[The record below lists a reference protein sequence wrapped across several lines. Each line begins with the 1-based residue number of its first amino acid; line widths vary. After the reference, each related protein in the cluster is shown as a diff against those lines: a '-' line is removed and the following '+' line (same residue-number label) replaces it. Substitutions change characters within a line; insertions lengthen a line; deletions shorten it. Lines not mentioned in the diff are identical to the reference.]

1 MQKQTSSRTSSL
13 EWARRP
19 FYGCRSR
26 KGSHD
31 EALNAEG
38 SAGAVNVPA
47 VPLRRPSLAA
57 LLAGHILQDG
67 EVVILILKPSLWFL
81 VLSSLPFAAVASI
94 LVLWMLI
101 STNPS
106 RTQSA
111 AYVETA
117 VAVVAGRVIWAIL
130 QWMGRF
136 YILTDL
142 RILRLGGVFTIELFD
157 CPLRKVARTR
167 VVASTLE
174 RIVRTGSIEVI
185 PQEGSW
191 GLGNWQTIDQPRE
204 VHEQIVASINR
215 AKQGGAFP

>member
-1 MQKQTSSRTSSL
+1 MSTSKHANVSER
-13 EWARRP
+13 
-19 FYGCRSR
+19 
-26 KGSHD
+26 
-31 EALNAEG
+31 LNAEG
-38 SAGAVNVPA
+38 SAGAVAVPA
-47 VPLRRPSLAA
+47 VPLRRPSLAT

-94 LVLWMLI
+94 LLMWALI
-101 STNPS
+101 STNAS
-106 RTQSA
+106 RPQTV
-111 AYVETA
+111 AYVEA
-117 VAVVAGRVIWAIL
+117 AVVLVVGRVMWAIL

-142 RILRLGGVFTIELFD
+142 RILRVGGVFTVELFD
-157 CPLRKVARTR
+157 CPLRKIARTR

-174 RIVRTGSIEVI
+174 RIVRAGSIEIV

-204 VHEQIVASINR
+204 VHEQIVAAINR
-215 AKQGGAFP
+215 AKPG

>member
-1 MQKQTSSRTSSL
+1 MFKPDYNKREL
-13 EWARRP
+13 
-19 FYGCRSR
+19 RS
-26 KGSHD
+26 GD
-31 EALNAEG
+31 EINAEG
-38 SAGAVNVPA
+38 SAGAVNAPA
-47 VPLRRPSLAA
+47 VPLRRSSLAA

-101 STNPS
+101 SANPS
-106 RTQSA
+106 RAQTA
-111 AYVETA
+111 AYIEAA
-117 VAVVAGRVIWAIL
+117 VAVVAGRVMWAIL

-142 RILRLGGVFTIELFD
+142 RILRLGGVFSIELFD
-157 CPLRKVARTR
+157 CPLRKIARTR

-215 AKQGGAFP
+215 AKQGGAFPG

>member
-1 MQKQTSSRTSSL
+1 MLECHSSNREIASG
-13 EWARRP
+13 R
-19 FYGCRSR
+19 
-26 KGSHD
+26 
-31 EALNAEG
+31 LNAEG
-38 SAGAVNVPA
+38 SAGAVNAPA
-47 VPLRRPSLAA
+47 VPLRRPSLAV

-67 EVVILILKPSLWFL
+67 EVVILIVKPSLWFL

-94 LVLWMLI
+94 LLLWLLI

-106 RTQSA
+106 RPETV
-111 AYVETA
+111 AYVEA
-117 VAVVAGRVIWAIL
+117 AVVIAVGRVMWAIL

-157 CPLRKVARTR
+157 CPLRKIARTR

-174 RIVRTGSIEVI
+174 RLVRTGTIEVI

-191 GLGNWQTIDQPRE
+191 GLGNWQTIAQPME
-204 VHEQIVASINR
+204 VHEQIVATIHR
-215 AKQGGAFP
+215 AKQGGGFP